1 MPKYLLNRTKLILT
15 CSSGDVLQFG
25 CDKSNAVLNEGNVG
39 ENGALP
45 WLGVLRVHVHITG
58 KDPRIGL
65 TGILLVKANYAISNA
80 DDVAK
85 IPKYILRSDSKA
97 MFIATNNTPWYCGVK
112 DLMLHPEYDVSN
124 PNTIALIELATNI
137 YEAPNLNSI
146 CWPYQQYNAS
156 SNLYAIGF
164 TDENKLLE
172 KVIYKMQF
180 VNRNMCDE
188 FYNKIGVPKEI
199 YPRYQCGYATN
210 NKNNCKWDNGMI
222 LASNSTGH
230 WTGIGFGIQGPG
242 CSAPARFIELYPY
255 LSWIDSATDEIPA

>member
-1 MPKYLLNRTKLILT
+1 MKHFLLFYVI
-15 CSSGDVLQFG
+15 SDVLQFG

-112 DLMLHPEYDVSN
+112 DLMLHPEYDRQ
-124 PNTIALIELATNI
+124 I
-137 YEAPNLNSI
+137 
-146 CWPYQQYNAS
+146 
-156 SNLYAIGF
+156 
-164 TDENKLLE
+164 
-172 KVIYKMQF
+172 
-180 VNRNMCDE
+180 
-188 FYNKIGVPKEI
+188 
-199 YPRYQCGYATN
+199 
-210 NKNNCKWDNGMI
+210 
-222 LASNSTGH
+222 
-230 WTGIGFGIQGPG
+230 
-242 CSAPARFIELYPY
+242 
-255 LSWIDSATDEIPA
+255 